1 MSKSNL
7 TIAMDKNDKEKFINL
22 VDELGLNVSTAINMF
37 VKQSIRENALPLN
50 LKINNI
56 EKISEDIMN
65 EYDEDLGSFQSD
77 IRKYRELGALD

>member
-1 MSKSNL
+1 
-7 TIAMDKNDKEKFINL
+7 MDKNDKEKFINL

-50 LKINNI
+50 LKINNT

-65 EYDEDLGSFQSD
+65 EYDEAF
-77 IRKYRELGALD
+77 RELSK

>member
-7 TIAMDKNDKEKFINL
+7 TISMDKNDKEKFLNL

-50 LKINNI
+50 LKLNNT

-65 EYDEDLGSFQSD
+65 EYDEAF
-77 IRKYRELGALD
+77 RKLSK

>member
-7 TIAMDKNDKEKFINL
+7 TISMDKNDKEKFLNL

-50 LKINNI
+50 LKLNNT
-56 EKISEDIMN
+56 EKISEDIMY
-65 EYDEDLGSFQSD
+65 EYDEAF
-77 IRKYRELGALD
+77 RELSK

>member
-1 MSKSNL
+1 
-7 TIAMDKNDKEKFINL
+7 MDKNDKEKFINL
-22 VDELGLNVSTAINMF
+22 VDELGLNVSTAINLF

-65 EYDEDLGSFQSD
+65 EYDEAF
-77 IRKYRELGALD
+77 RELSK

>member
-65 EYDEDLGSFQSD
+65 EYDEAFRDLS
-77 IRKYRELGALD
+77 K

>member
-7 TIAMDKNDKEKFINL
+7 TISMDKNDKEKFINL
-22 VDELGLNVSTAINMF
+22 VDELGLNVSTAINLF

-50 LKINNI
+50 LKLNNT

-65 EYDEDLGSFQSD
+65 EYDEAF
-77 IRKYRELGALD
+77 RELSK

>member
-7 TIAMDKNDKEKFINL
+7 TISMDKNDKEKFLNL

-65 EYDEDLGSFQSD
+65 DYDEAF
-77 IRKYRELGALD
+77 RELSKWYT

>member
-7 TIAMDKNDKEKFINL
+7 TVSMDKNDKEKFLNL

-50 LKINNI
+50 LKLNNT

-65 EYDEDLGSFQSD
+65 EYDEAF
-77 IRKYRELGALD
+77 RELSKWYT

>member
-56 EKISEDIMN
+56 EEISEDIIN
-65 EYDEDLGSFQSD
+65 EYDEAF
-77 IRKYRELGALD
+77 RELSKWYT

>member
-7 TIAMDKNDKEKFINL
+7 TIAMDKNDKEKFLNL

-50 LKINNI
+50 LKLNNT

-65 EYDEDLGSFQSD
+65 EYDEAF
-77 IRKYRELGALD
+77 RELSKWFMWV

>member
-7 TIAMDKNDKEKFINL
+7 TISMDKNDKEKFLNL

-50 LKINNI
+50 LKINNV

-65 EYDEDLGSFQSD
+65 EYDEAF
-77 IRKYRELGALD
+77 RELSK

>member
-7 TIAMDKNDKEKFINL
+7 TIAMDKNDKEKFLNL

-50 LKINNI
+50 LKLNNT
-56 EKISEDIMN
+56 EKISEDILN
-65 EYDEDLGSFQSD
+65 EYDEAF
-77 IRKYRELGALD
+77 RELSK

>member
-7 TIAMDKNDKEKFINL
+7 TISMDTNDKEKFINL

-65 EYDEDLGSFQSD
+65 EYDEAF
-77 IRKYRELGALD
+77 KELSK

>member
-7 TIAMDKNDKEKFINL
+7 TISMDKNDKEKFINL

-50 LKINNI
+50 LKLNNT

-65 EYDEDLGSFQSD
+65 EYDEAF
-77 IRKYRELGALD
+77 RELSK

>member
-7 TIAMDKNDKEKFINL
+7 TVSMDKNDKEKFLNL

-50 LKINNI
+50 LKLNNT

-65 EYDEDLGSFQSD
+65 EYDEAF
-77 IRKYRELGALD
+77 RELSK

>member
-7 TIAMDKNDKEKFINL
+7 TISMDKNDKEKFINL

-56 EKISEDIMN
+56 EKISEDIIN
-65 EYDEDLGSFQSD
+65 EYDEAF
-77 IRKYRELGALD
+77 RELSK

>member
-7 TIAMDKNDKEKFINL
+7 TISMDKNDKEKFLNL

-50 LKINNI
+50 LKLNNT
-56 EKISEDIMN
+56 EKISEDIMY
-65 EYDEDLGSFQSD
+65 EYDEAF
-77 IRKYRELGALD
+77 RELSKWFMLV

>member
-50 LKINNI
+50 LKLNNT
-56 EKISEDIMN
+56 EKISEDIMK
-65 EYDEDLGSFQSD
+65 EYDEAL
-77 IRKYRELGALD
+77 RELSK

>member
-50 LKINNI
+50 LKLNNT

-65 EYDEDLGSFQSD
+65 EYDEAF
-77 IRKYRELGALD
+77 RELSK

>member
-7 TIAMDKNDKEKFINL
+7 TISMDKNDKEKFINL

-65 EYDEDLGSFQSD
+65 EYDEAF
-77 IRKYRELGALD
+77 RELSKWYT

>member
-56 EKISEDIMN
+56 EKISEDIMT
-65 EYDEDLGSFQSD
+65 EYDEAF
-77 IRKYRELGALD
+77 RELSKWYT

>member
-37 VKQSIRENALPLN
+37 VQQSIRENALPLN
-50 LKINNI
+50 LKLNNT

-65 EYDEDLGSFQSD
+65 EYDEAL
-77 IRKYRELGALD
+77 RELSK

>member
-1 MSKSNL
+1 
-7 TIAMDKNDKEKFINL
+7 MDKNDKEKFINL

-65 EYDEDLGSFQSD
+65 EYDEAFS
-77 IRKYRELGALD
+77 ELSK

>member
-50 LKINNI
+50 LKINNT

-65 EYDEDLGSFQSD
+65 EYDEAF
-77 IRKYRELGALD
+77 RELSK

>member
-7 TIAMDKNDKEKFINL
+7 TISMDKNDKEKFLNL
-22 VDELGLNVSTAINMF
+22 VDELGLDVSTAINMF

-50 LKINNI
+50 LKLNNT

-65 EYDEDLGSFQSD
+65 EYDEAF
-77 IRKYRELGALD
+77 RELSK

>member
-1 MSKSNL
+1 
-7 TIAMDKNDKEKFINL
+7 MDKNDKEKFINL

-65 EYDEDLGSFQSD
+65 EYDEAF
-77 IRKYRELGALD
+77 RELSK

>member
-1 MSKSNL
+1 
-7 TIAMDKNDKEKFINL
+7 MDKNDKEKFINL

-65 EYDEDLGSFQSD
+65 DYDEAF
-77 IRKYRELGALD
+77 RELSK

>member
-1 MSKSNL
+1 
-7 TIAMDKNDKEKFINL
+7 MDKNDKEKFINL

-56 EKISEDIMN
+56 EKISGDIMN
-65 EYDEDLGSFQSD
+65 EYDEAF
-77 IRKYRELGALD
+77 RELSK

>member
-65 EYDEDLGSFQSD
+65 EYDEAFS
-77 IRKYRELGALD
+77 ELSK

>member
-37 VKQSIRENALPLN
+37 VKQSIRDNALPLN

-65 EYDEDLGSFQSD
+65 EYDEAF
-77 IRKYRELGALD
+77 RELSKWYT

>member
-1 MSKSNL
+1 
-7 TIAMDKNDKEKFINL
+7 MDKNDKEKFINL

-56 EKISEDIMN
+56 EEISEDIMN
-65 EYDEDLGSFQSD
+65 EYDEAF
-77 IRKYRELGALD
+77 RELSK

>member
-1 MSKSNL
+1 
-7 TIAMDKNDKEKFINL
+7 MDKNDKEKFINL

-50 LKINNI
+50 LKLNNT

-65 EYDEDLGSFQSD
+65 EYDEAFS
-77 IRKYRELGALD
+77 ELSK

>member
-7 TIAMDKNDKEKFINL
+7 TISMDKTDKEKFLNL

-50 LKINNI
+50 LKLNYT

-65 EYDEDLGSFQSD
+65 EYDEAF
-77 IRKYRELGALD
+77 RELSK

>member
-7 TIAMDKNDKEKFINL
+7 TISMDKNDKEKFINL

-50 LKINNI
+50 LKLNNT

-65 EYDEDLGSFQSD
+65 EYDEAL
-77 IRKYRELGALD
+77 RELSK

>member
-7 TIAMDKNDKEKFINL
+7 TIAMDKNDKEKFIKL

-65 EYDEDLGSFQSD
+65 EYDEAF
-77 IRKYRELGALD
+77 RELSK

>member
-7 TIAMDKNDKEKFINL
+7 TIAMDKNDKEKFTNL

-65 EYDEDLGSFQSD
+65 EYDEAF
-77 IRKYRELGALD
+77 RELSK

>member
-7 TIAMDKNDKEKFINL
+7 TISMDKNDKEKFINL

-65 EYDEDLGSFQSD
+65 EYDEA
-77 IRKYRELGALD
+77 YRELSK

>member
-7 TIAMDKNDKEKFINL
+7 TISMDKNDKEKFLDL

-50 LKINNI
+50 LKLNNT

-65 EYDEDLGSFQSD
+65 EYDEAF
-77 IRKYRELGALD
+77 RELSKWYT

>member
-56 EKISEDIMN
+56 EKTSEDIMN
-65 EYDEDLGSFQSD
+65 EYDEAF
-77 IRKYRELGALD
+77 RELSKWYT